1 MYVLDTSKSI
11 IIITDEHGR
20 QDFSMDVKSVTLLSG
35 SQREDHRVCIEISN
49 DNINE
54 ENEGFLLVLS
64 VDELDNAAE
73 FSGPI
78 ITRGRV
84 ALALIMDNDS
94 KYSRKILII
103 ILKSHKRYLTSM
115 QNAPSCLRD
124 LATCFQ
130 RRLGT

>member
-1 MYVLDTSKSI
+1 M
-11 IIITDEHGR
+11 
-20 QDFSMDVKSVTLLSG
+20 KSVTLLSG
-35 SQREDHRVCIEISN
+35 SQRKDHRVCIEISN

-54 ENEGFLLVLS
+54 EDEGFLLVLS
-64 VDELDNAAE
+64 VYEQDNAAE

-94 KYSRKILII
+94 KYCRKILII
-103 ILKSHKRYLTSM
+103 ILKRYLTSM
-115 QNAPSCLRD
+115 QNVLSRLRD

>member
-1 MYVLDTSKSI
+1 M
-11 IIITDEHGR
+11 
-20 QDFSMDVKSVTLLSG
+20 KSVTLLSG

-54 ENEGFLLVLS
+54 EDEGFLLVLN
-64 VDELDNAAE
+64 VYEQDNAAE

-94 KYSRKILII
+94 KYCRKILII
-103 ILKSHKRYLTSM
+103 ILKSHKRYLSSM
-115 QNAPSCLRD
+115 QNALSRLRD